1 MGKQAART
9 GDTAM
14 TCNDPSDMPVGTVV
28 STTTTVLIDKMPAA
42 KQGDKIIGTDIH
54 IIMIPSPGGPVPTPL
69 PHPFV
74 GTIDSGCSTSV
85 NIMGMPAATVD
96 SQASNMPPH
105 IPQGGPFQKPP
116 TNKAK
121 IILGSFDV
129 MIGGGGGGGGGGASG
144 QQAKATDVQTE
155 KTEVA
160 PTHKLDVKFED
171 KGGKP
176 ISGLEYRVK
185 SPDNKETTGNLS
197 GEISQTAEK
206 EGNHEI
212 SLAGITSVEWGEKE
226 IKPGDSVKIKVTCP
240 GYEDGTAA
248 DIDIYVRDSGFP
260 DKILKNLS
268 AEVSG
273 EKVETDWTL
282 EMDEDFL
289 KNQKRKGNKFSTP
302 SLYFVA
308 RIGKSTARSGIL
320 KLQDWIEL
328 VFKDKDGNPLKN
340 KKYRAILSSGEVR
353 EGTLDSNGKAK
364 LEKVPPGYVKCQ
376 IIDEEKAEDSDS
388 GSDTQSDS

>member
-9 GDTAM
+9 GDMAM

-28 STTTTVLIDKMPAA
+28 STTATVFVNKMPAA

-85 NIMGMPAATVD
+85 NVMGMPAATVD
-96 SQASNMPPH
+96 SQASNTPPH

-116 TNKAK
+116 SNKGK
-121 IILGSFDV
+121 IMMGSFNV
-129 MIGGGGGGGGGGASG
+129 MIGGGGGVGGGGAG
-144 QQAKATDVQTE
+144 GGEAE
-155 KTEVA
+155 GTEVKAKKSEIEA
-160 PTHKLDVKFED
+160 PHKLDVKFED

-185 SPDNKETTGNLS
+185 SPDNQETSGNLS
-197 GEISQTAEK
+197 GEIKQPSLK

-212 SLAGITSVEWGEKE
+212 SLAGITSVEWSEKE
-226 IKPGDSVKIKVTCP
+226 IKPGDSVKIKITCP
-240 GYEDGTAA
+240 GYEDGTPA

-260 DKILKNLS
+260 DKLLTNLS
-268 AEVSG
+268 EEVSG
-273 EKVETDWTL
+273 EKVEAEWTL
-282 EMDEDFL
+282 EMDEEFL

-308 RIGKSTARSGIL
+308 RIGKSTARSNIL

-328 VFKDKDGNPLKN
+328 SFKDKEGNPLKD
-340 KKYRAILSSGEVR
+340 KKYRAILSNGEVR
-353 EGTLDSNGKAK
+353 EGTLDSSGKAK

-376 IIDEEKAEDSDS
+376 IIE
-388 GSDTQSDS
+388 